1 MKILFKNETT
11 ISKEKVY
18 KTEKYAKVHRIKL
31 IDILKILICLTIII
45 CSIILMK
52 RGEKEALLFIGFAL
66 WGLRDT
72 YKTINKNVKNG
83 KIIYEF
89 YNDFFE
95 VKTEDVILKVDY
107 EVIKKIITE
116 SEVYYIILE
125 KYGLFMDKNN
135 FTIGEKDEIL
145 NFLKMKDILIV

>member
-31 IDILKILICLTIII
+31 IDIIKILICITIII

-52 RGEKEALLFIGFAL
+52 RGEKESLFFIGFAL

-145 NFLKMKDILIV
+145 NFLKMKDILII

>member
-1 MKILFKNETT
+1 MQLLFKNETV

-18 KTEKYAKVHRIKL
+18 KTEKYAKVHKIKL
-31 IDILKILICLTIII
+31 IDTLKILICLTIII
-45 CSIILMK
+45 CSLILIK
-52 RGEKEALLFIGFAL
+52 RGEREAIIFIGFAI

-83 KIIYEF
+83 KIVYEF
-89 YNDFFE
+89 YDDFFE
-95 VKTEDVILKVDY
+95 VKTEDIILKVDD

-116 SEVYYIILE
+116 NEVYYIILE
-125 KYGLFMDKNN
+125 KCGLFMDKEN

-145 NFLKMKDILIV
+145 NFFKMKNVLVF